1 MHDHADHRIGTVSG
15 WEYYMKNASIILLLL
30 SLSFTS
36 GCSWLGSDDEEPTE
50 EKTADFTERDFY
62 EKIQISL
69 NSGNW
74 TLAISNLQLLESQ
87 FPFGKYAEQAQL
99 ELIFAHYKTA
109 DYESSIA
116 TADRFIRLHPQ
127 HPNVDY
133 AFYLKGLSE
142 ISQSSGFFDSFL
154 PTDSSK
160 RDVGSARNAFA
171 TLSEF
176 LTRFPKSPY
185 AADARKRLVNLR
197 NKLARSEINVANY
210 YFSRKAYLAAANR
223 GRYVVENFQQTPAVP
238 DGLAVMAQGYK
249 MLGMDELSNNA
260 VQVLAANY
268 PEHPSL
274 DANGIFDFDKRLENN
289 ENSFL
294 NKITLGLIDPAQPP
308 VFDSRAIFNN
318 SVRNVELIL
327 EKDQEKDEEKES
339 RSIWSWLT
347 FGLVD

>member
-1 MHDHADHRIGTVSG
+1 
-15 WEYYMKNASIILLLL
+15 MKNASIILLLL
-30 SLSFTS
+30 SLSLTT
-36 GCSWLGSDDEEPTE
+36 GCSWLGSGDEEPTE
-50 EKTADFTERDFY
+50 EATEDFTERDFY
-62 EKIQISL
+62 EKIQGSL

-99 ELIFAHYKTA
+99 ELIYAHFRSA

-116 TADRFIRLHPQ
+116 SADRFIRLHPQ

-133 AFYLKGLSE
+133 AFYMKGLSE
-142 ISQSSGFFDSFL
+142 ISQASGFFDSFL
-154 PTDSSK
+154 PTDNSK
-160 RDVGSARNAFA
+160 RDIGSARNAFA

-185 AADARKRLVNLR
+185 AADSRKRLINLR
-197 NKLARSEINVANY
+197 NQLSRAEIHVANY

-223 GRYVVENFQQTPAVP
+223 GRFVVENFQQTPAVP

-249 MLGMDELSNNA
+249 MLGMQELSDNA

-274 DANGIFDFDKRLENN
+274 DKDGVFDFDKRLIGN
-289 ENSFL
+289 ENSFMG
-294 NKITLGLIDPAQPP
+294 KITLGLIDRVQPP
-308 VFDSRAIFNN
+308 AFDTRTIFNK
-318 SVRNVELIL
+318 SVRDAELIADDG
-327 EKDQEKDEEKES
+327 EKTKES

-347 FGLVD
+347 FGLTD